1 MSAEVRSS
9 PLALTV
15 LGMLHT
21 QPLHPYGIQRLLKQW
36 GKDQVV
42 NVSQR
47 VSLYRTIDRLHA
59 AGLVAVAETER
70 DQQYPERTVYKIT
83 DAGRAA
89 TREWLAEMLAV
100 PKQEFPEFP
109 AALSHVMMLTPQE
122 ALVLLE
128 RRATLLAA
136 MHRGLEAGL
145 ASTAGMPRVIS
156 MDTVYVLAKATAQL
170 TWVRSVVD
178 DLRTGRLS
186 WAEEELKP
194 LLEDGLSAT
203 VGWLVRHVGCCLD
216 GNHLVHP

>member
-1 MSAEVRSS
+1 MSTSSSDASSTVNIGAMSSGIRSS
-9 PLALTV
+9 TLALTV

-21 QPLHPYGIQRLLKQW
+21 QPLHPYGIQRLIKQW

-59 AGLVAVAETER
+59 AGLVSVAETER

-89 TREWLAEMLAV
+89 TREWLEEMLTV
-100 PKQEFPEFP
+100 PRHEFPEFP
-109 AALSHVMMLTPQE
+109 AALSHVVMLTPQE
-122 ALVLLE
+122 TLGLLE
-128 RRATLLAA
+128 RRETLLAA
-136 MHRGLEAGL
+136 MHQGLAAGL

-156 MDTVYVLAKATAQL
+156 LEAEYVLATATAQL
-170 TWVRSVVD
+170 AWVRSVID

-186 WAEEELKP
+186 WTEEELTA
-194 LLEDGLSAT
+194 LIENDSA
-203 VGWLVRHVGCCLD
+203 
-216 GNHLVHP
+216 PQ

>member
-1 MSAEVRSS
+1 MSSEVRSS

-21 QPLHPYGIQRLLKQW
+21 RPLHPYGIQRLIKQW

-59 AGLVAVAETER
+59 AGLVSVAETER
-70 DQQYPERTVYKIT
+70 DQQYPERTIYKIT

-89 TREWLAEMLAV
+89 TREWLEEMLAV

-109 AALSHVMMLTPQE
+109 AALSHVMMLTPEE
-122 ALVLLE
+122 ALGLLE
-128 RRATLLAA
+128 RREALLAA
-136 MHRGLEAGL
+136 VHQGLEAGL

-156 MDTVYVLAKATAQL
+156 LEAEYVLATASAQL
-170 TWVRSVVD
+170 AWVRSIID
-178 DLRTGRLS
+178 DLRTGQLS
-186 WAEEELKP
+186 WTEEQLTA
-194 LLEDGLSAT
+194 LLED
-203 VGWLVRHVGCCLD
+203 D
-216 GNHLVHP
+216 GSRGKGGPA

>member
-1 MSAEVRSS
+1 MSSTVHGS

-47 VSLYRTIDRLHA
+47 TSLYRTIDRLQE
-59 AGLVAVAETER
+59 AGLVSVQETGR
-70 DQQYPERTVYKIT
+70 DQQYPERTVYAIT

-89 TREWLAEMLAV
+89 TREWLEEMLAV
-100 PKQEFPEFP
+100 PRQEFPEFP

-122 ALVLLE
+122 ALDLLA
-128 RRATLLAA
+128 RRETLLTA
-136 MHRGLEAGL
+136 MHQGLEAGL

-156 MDTVYVLAKATAQL
+156 LESEYVLATATAQL
-170 TWVRSVVD
+170 TWLRSVID

-186 WAEEELKP
+186 WSEAELKA
-194 LLEDGLSAT
+194 L
-203 VGWLVRHVGCCLD
+203 LD
-216 GNHLVHP
+216 GRG

>member
-1 MSAEVRSS
+1 MSSKVRGS

-21 QPLHPYGIQRLLKQW
+21 QPLHPYGIQRLIKQW

-59 AGLVAVAETER
+59 AGLVSIAETER
-70 DQQYPERTVYKIT
+70 DQQYPERTIYQIT

-89 TREWLAEMLAV
+89 TREWLEEMLAV

-109 AALSHVMMLTPQE
+109 AALSHVVMLTPQE
-122 ALVLLE
+122 TLTLLE
-128 RRATLLAA
+128 RRETLLAA
-136 MHRGLEAGL
+136 IHQGLAAGLET
-145 ASTAGMPRVIS
+145 TADMPRVIS
-156 MDTVYVLAKATAQL
+156 LEAEYVLATATAQL
-170 TWVRSVVD
+170 AWVRSVID

-186 WAEEELKP
+186 WTEEKLTA
-194 LLEDGLSAT
+194 LIGNDGA
-203 VGWLVRHVGCCLD
+203 RQ
-216 GNHLVHP
+216 

>member
-1 MSAEVRSS
+1 MSSEVRGS

-21 QPLHPYGIQRLLKQW
+21 RPLHPYGIQRLIKQW

-59 AGLVAVAETER
+59 AGLVSIAETER

-89 TREWLAEMLAV
+89 TRQWLEEMLAV
-100 PKQEFPEFP
+100 PRPEFPEFP
-109 AALSHVMMLTPQE
+109 AALSHVMMLTPRE
-122 ALVLLE
+122 TLALLE
-128 RRATLLAA
+128 RRETLLSA
-136 MHRGLEAGL
+136 MHQGLTAGL

-156 MDTVYVLAKATAQL
+156 LEVEYILATATAQL
-170 TWVRSVVD
+170 TWVRSVID
-178 DLRTGRLS
+178 DIRTGRLS
-186 WAEEELKP
+186 WTEEELTALAQDNGAP
-194 LLEDGLSAT
+194 PG
-203 VGWLVRHVGCCLD
+203 
-216 GNHLVHP
+216 

>member
-1 MSAEVRSS
+1 MNATVRNS

-21 QPLHPYGIQRLLKQW
+21 RPLHPYGIQRLLKQW

-47 VSLYRTIDRLHA
+47 TSLYRTIDRLQE
-59 AGLVAVAETER
+59 AGLVSVQETGR
-70 DQQYPERTVYKIT
+70 DQQYPERTVYAIT

-89 TREWLAEMLAV
+89 TRQWLEEMLAV
-100 PKQEFPEFP
+100 PRQEFPEFP

-122 ALVLLE
+122 AFGLLT
-128 RRATLLAA
+128 RRETLLTA

-145 ASTAGMPRVIS
+145 ASTAAMPRVIS
-156 MDTVYVLAKATAQL
+156 LESEYVLATATAQL
-170 TWVRSVVD
+170 AWLRSVIE

-186 WAEEELKP
+186 WSEAELEA
-194 LLEDGLSAT
+194 LLDDRG
-203 VGWLVRHVGCCLD
+203 
-216 GNHLVHP
+216 